1 MQYKMT
7 YHLIRNV
14 WSVNYLNKNQRKE
27 NVFAYITFNQSG
39 KIQIIVTFPHT
50 IEFYQYF
57 AGKNKIKRNF
67 SLSVEN
73 ILMRKVESKG
83 YKSYYIEGKVRSLNN
98 GLDTGF
104 PPWANEWSAARQ
116 SSQSSLSAQSSR
128 ALWVTSFGENI
139 IFQNFQNNTK
149 FLENRILLQEP
160 RHWLMCQFIWL
171 IIRIEYNNN
180 NISSKYKYH
189 HVGGI

>member
-83 YKSYYIEGKVRSLNN
+83 YKLGWLCYTRCFRGSEHICLGYKSNLRLYDRKFSSGVKSHLSFDLELVITFLILTVPVVVVYWRRSAEEDYHGEIWAEVHLVCIVPRYNYYLQYSGIVR
-98 GLDTGF
+98 
-104 PPWANEWSAARQ
+104 
-116 SSQSSLSAQSSR
+116 
-128 ALWVTSFGENI
+128 
-139 IFQNFQNNTK
+139 K
-149 FLENRILLQEP
+149 FLPVNVAT
-160 RHWLMCQFIWL
+160 
-171 IIRIEYNNN
+171 
-180 NISSKYKYH
+180 K
-189 HVGGI
+189 